1 MSKNEIRLRREK
13 LTGQGSERFRDFSVI
28 KKRHER
34 EIRMKKII
42 RLFTIVAAILVA
54 IILFIAMQII
64 LELRAKKNVKE
75 PVKKESA
82 ERRSVSYEVTGSDQR
97 A

>member
-75 PVKKESA
+75 PVKKESV
-82 ERRSVSYEVTGSDQR
+82 ERRFVSPEVTGSDQR

>member
-42 RLFTIVAAILVA
+42 RIFTIAAAILVA
-54 IILFIAMQII
+54 IILFLAMQII
-64 LELRAKKNVKE
+64 LELRSKKNVKE
-75 PVKKESA
+75 PVKKESF
-82 ERRSVSYEVTGSDQR
+82 EKRSTLDEVRKFPEKT
-97 A
+97 

>member
-13 LTGQGSERFRDFSVI
+13 LTGQGSERFRDFNVI

-64 LELRAKKNVKE
+64 LELRAKKNIKE
-75 PVKKESA
+75 PVKNESV
-82 ERRSVSYEVTGSDQR
+82 ERKSVSPEVTVSDSKT
-97 A
+97 